1 MKNLMLRAEHKF
13 KKKKKGRP
21 HKGKGDFSIS
31 LPLLRTEFTSENSDL
46 KAIKTE
52 QKQNKNLCAI
62 FPLSLETRKCKN
74 HFRGASWRAQL
85 AQTGWELKLVC
96 FEHLSPNTSR
106 NSYKPHF
113 TIPW

>member
-1 MKNLMLRAEHKF
+1 MEPNVLRIHHNEEPYVEGRTESG

-46 KAIKTE
+46 KAIKTK

-62 FPLSLETRKCKN
+62 FPLNLETRKCKIISEG
-74 HFRGASWRAQL
+74 HPG
-85 AQTGWELKLVC
+85 EL
-96 FEHLSPNTSR
+96 S
-106 NSYKPHF
+106 
-113 TIPW
+113 